1 MGNKFPLFHFF
12 IYFLKIMPSIV
23 FMNASSNDEPV
34 ELDLTK
40 ATKKDVY
47 DAFKKSCKQARKDQE
62 LKK

>member
-1 MGNKFPLFHFF
+1 
-12 IYFLKIMPSIV
+12 MPSIV
-23 FMNASSNDEPV
+23 FMKASANDEPI

-47 DAFKKSCKQARKDQE
+47 NAFKKSCKQARKGQE

>member
-1 MGNKFPLFHFF
+1 
-12 IYFLKIMPSIV
+12 MPSIV
-23 FMNASSNDEPV
+23 FMGSSSNDEPI

-47 DAFKKSCKQARKDQE
+47 NAFKKSCKQAKKDQE

>member
-1 MGNKFPLFHFF
+1 
-12 IYFLKIMPSIV
+12 MPSIV
-23 FMNASSNDEPV
+23 FMSASSNDEPIK
-34 ELDLTK
+34 LDLTK